1 MSRAPVPVPLTGVS
15 LSGID
20 IFQGLDPE
28 HREAV
33 AKRCRCHRYPPGSRI
48 LSHEDTGG
56 DVYFIVSGDVI
67 VHHYSRSGK
76 EITFRDEHAGE
87 IFGELAAI
95 DGAGRTAHVESKTEV
110 VAAAMSRRNFLQVLQ
125 DYPQVA
131 MATLSRLT
139 KLVRALSDRVI
150 EFSTLGVKNR
160 IHAELLRLASE
171 HVMEGNTATIA
182 PAPKHADIAS
192 RISTHREAV
201 TRELNELARAGLLER
216 APNALVILDL
226 SALEKL
232 VQELRSV

>member
-1 MSRAPVPVPLTGVS
+1 MSRAPIPVPLTGVS

-20 IFQGLDPE
+20 IFHGLDAG
-28 HREAV
+28 HRDAV
-33 AKRCRCHRYPPGSRI
+33 AKRCRCFRYPPQSRI
-48 LSHEDTGG
+48 LSHDDKGE
-56 DVYFIVSGDVI
+56 DVYFIVSGDVT
-67 VHHYSRSGK
+67 VHYYSESGK

-95 DGAGRTAHVESKTEV
+95 DGAGRTAHVEARTEV
-110 VAAAMSRRNFLQVLQ
+110 VAASMSRANFLQVLAE
-125 DYPQVA
+125 YPQVA

-139 KLVRALSDRVI
+139 KLVRALSDRVV

-171 HVMEGNTATIA
+171 HVVEGNTATIA

-201 TRELNELARAGLLER
+201 TRELSELTRAGLLDR
-216 APNALVILDL
+216 APSALVILDL
-226 SALEKL
+226 KALERL
-232 VQELRSV
+232 VREVQSV